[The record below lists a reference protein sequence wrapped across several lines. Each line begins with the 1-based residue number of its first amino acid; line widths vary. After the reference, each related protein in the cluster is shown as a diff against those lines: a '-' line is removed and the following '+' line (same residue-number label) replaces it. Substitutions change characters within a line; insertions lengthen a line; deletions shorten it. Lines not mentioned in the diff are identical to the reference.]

1 VIETLFLTLL
11 ALAPAAF
18 GAAPAWAW
26 ATLAC
31 GFALAMAG
39 HGAKVLRSDSH
50 APAIPPP
57 VISAIVCIG
66 FVLLATLLQAIPGL
80 PGAHPL
86 WEAAESALATP
97 VPASIAIDPPAAR
110 AGLAGILMVC
120 AVAWLAREECCR
132 TDKARHRLLKV
143 VAGSAAVYAGYG
155 LLAHVGGWDTVLW
168 VEKAA
173 YRDSVTGPFV
183 NRNAFAGYLGLALL
197 ACSSLLAARL
207 RAEGPATLF
216 GHAWPW
222 SAAWLLLA
230 AALLGTQSRGGIV
243 ASGLALIAWLAAV
256 PRGKGGWK
264 RVVALAGIAIAV
276 IGTIGLALDHRFTD
290 LARHVEQRLSL
301 YDATWRLIAERP
313 WLGHGLGSFAD
324 MFSAVAPPSSH
335 RSFAYAHNT
344 YLEAA
349 FALGIPAAIA
359 ATAAVTLLAANG
371 WIAARQGA
379 SAGRVGF
386 AAAVLLGA
394 HGLIDF
400 APQVPA
406 VAITGAALL
415 GLAAAPPIRAPRRHA
430 AEHPP
435 ARWLARQTS

>member
-1 VIETLFLTLL
+1 MLFLTLV

-31 GFALAMAG
+31 GFALAVAG
-39 HGAKVLRSDSH
+39 HGAKSLRSDSY
-50 APAIPPP
+50 APAIPSL
-57 VISAIVCIG
+57 VLSAIVCLG
-66 FVLLATLLQAIPGL
+66 FVLLAALAQGIPGL

-86 WEAAESALATP
+86 WEPAESALATP
-97 VPASIAIDPPAAR
+97 VPTSIAVDPPAAR

-120 AVAWLAREECCR
+120 GVAWLAREEGCR
-132 TDKARHRLLKV
+132 TDAARHRLLKV

-155 LLAHVGGWDTVLW
+155 LLAHAGGWDTVLW

-173 YRDSVTGPFV
+173 YRNSVTGPFV

-197 ACSSLLAARL
+197 ACSSLLAARV

-243 ASGLALIAWLAAV
+243 AGGIALMAWLAAA
-256 PRGKGGWK
+256 PRGRGGWT
-264 RVVALAGIAIAV
+264 RTIALAGTALVVA
-276 IGTIGLALDHRFTD
+276 GAIGLALDHRFVD
-290 LARHVEQRLSL
+290 LAKHAEQRLSL
-301 YDATWRLIAERP
+301 YASAWNLISERP

-324 MFSAVAPPSSH
+324 MFAAVAPPDTH
-335 RSFAYAHNT
+335 RIFVHVHNT
-344 YLEAA
+344 YLATA

-359 ATAAVTLLAANG
+359 AAAAVALLAVNG

-379 SAGRVGF
+379 PAGRVGF

-415 GLAAAPPIRAPRRHA
+415 GFAAARPPRPPRRHA
-430 AEHPP
+430 AGRPR
-435 ARWLARQTS
+435 ARWLARQPS